1 MERCRSQVPTIDK
14 IDLTRGG
21 FYISRDHRLLFFPG
35 AEAPRFLGMSEQ
47 REFILDAAL
56 GRLARYLRMLGYDA
70 VYLKDAA
77 GPDVLRETLRTG
89 RTLLTRRRD
98 LAERPDIE
106 TYLVKSDRVLEQ
118 LAEVAVEFGL
128 GMTHRA
134 MTRCIEC
141 NVLLEPVAKEDVL
154 EELPPH
160 VRKTQNI
167 FSRCPGCGR
176 IYWPGTHFARS
187 LARLMRALETAD
199 G

>member
-1 MERCRSQVPTIDK
+1 MTDE
-14 IDLTRGG
+14 
-21 FYISRDHRLLFFPG
+21 
-35 AEAPRFLGMSEQ
+35 

-70 VYLKDAA
+70 IYLKDAS
-77 GPDVLRETLRTG
+77 GPEVLRETLRTG

-98 LAERPDIE
+98 LAERWDIE
-106 TYLVKSDRVLEQ
+106 SYLVKSDRVLEQ
-118 LAEVAVEFGL
+118 VAEVAAAFGL
-128 GMTHRA
+128 EMTHRA

-141 NVLLEPVAKEDVL
+141 NVLLEPVTKEDVI

-167 FSRCPGCGR
+167 FSRCPECGR

-187 LARLMRALETAD
+187 LARLMRALDRAD
-199 G
+199 EE

>member
-1 MERCRSQVPTIDK
+1 MTDE
-14 IDLTRGG
+14 
-21 FYISRDHRLLFFPG
+21 
-35 AEAPRFLGMSEQ
+35 

-70 VYLKDAA
+70 IYLKGAS
-77 GPDVLRETLRTG
+77 GPEVLRETLRTG

-98 LAERPDIE
+98 LAERSDIE
-106 TYLVKSDRVLEQ
+106 SYLVKSDRVLEQ
-118 LAEVAVEFGL
+118 VAEVAAKFGL
-128 GMTHRA
+128 EMTHRA

-167 FSRCPGCGR
+167 FSRCPECGR
-176 IYWPGTHFARS
+176 TYWPGTHFARS
-187 LARLMRALETAD
+187 LARLMRALERAD
-199 G
+199 EE

>member
-1 MERCRSQVPTIDK
+1 MTE
-14 IDLTRGG
+14 
-21 FYISRDHRLLFFPG
+21 PG
-35 AEAPRFLGMSEQ
+35 DFL
-47 REFILDAAL
+47 LDAAL

-70 VYLKDAA
+70 SYLKDAP

-106 TYLVKSDRVLEQ
+106 SYLVKSDRVLEQ
-118 LAEVAVEFGL
+118 VKEVAVRFGL
-128 GMTHRA
+128 EMTHRA

-141 NVLLEPVAKEDVL
+141 NVLLEPVAKVDVL

-167 FSRCPGCGR
+167 FSRCPECGR

-187 LARLMRALETAD
+187 LARLMRALDRGDER
-199 G
+199 